1 MAVVPNSA
9 LEPVFGESSL
19 AQQAPTPATAT
30 SAQYTTS
37 VVAAPAEGN
46 STPTA
51 AAEKLWSVDPLY
63 KTRPNT
69 PTKRPENSSI
79 WESTRRLC
87 DDHPIKEDEDFPQTE
102 RQAWTHICTVDGCK
116 SPFMTCVKRTD
127 SLVWHTSKPTVHARK
142 FHSESSGKE
151 ATERDVNAGVSRA
164 RPPTLPS
171 T

>member
-9 LEPVFGESSL
+9 LEPVFGESSS
-19 AQQAPTPATAT
+19 AQQIPTPATAT
-30 SAQYTTS
+30 SAQHTTS

-46 STPTA
+46 STRTA
-51 AAEKLWSVDPLY
+51 ATEKLWSINPFY
-63 KTRPNT
+63 RTRANT
-69 PTKRPENSSI
+69 PTKRAENSSI
-79 WESTRRLC
+79 WELTRRLC
-87 DDHPIKEDEDFPQTE
+87 DDHPIKEDEDFPPTE

-116 SPFMTCVKRTD
+116 DPFMTCIKRTD
-127 SLVWHTSKPTVHARK
+127 SFVWHTSKPTLHARK

-164 RPPTLPS
+164 RPPTLPC